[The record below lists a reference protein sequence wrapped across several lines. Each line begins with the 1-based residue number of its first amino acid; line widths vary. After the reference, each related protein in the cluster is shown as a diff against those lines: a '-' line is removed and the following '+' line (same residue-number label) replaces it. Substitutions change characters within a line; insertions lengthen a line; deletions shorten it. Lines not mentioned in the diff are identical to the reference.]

1 MALASLPERF
11 NSPVSSFIFANR
23 AQTRTLKVG
32 RSFATY
38 AQDDEDV
45 AAAAVDESTE
55 PADAFAED
63 ASAKDDVPAAE
74 DAPEEGAAAAFA
86 ATPVK
91 NNRRVDQGTYN
102 ARTAASQEAGRRL
115 FIANLNYDT
124 TWTTLKDHFK
134 QAGNVLYAN
143 IKTNG
148 RGPEATSRGMGIV
161 EFETRDEAQHAIAT
175 LDESELEGRYIMVRE
190 DVPPASRNS
199 VDRRGQQDGEG
210 QRKMNWTPRS
220 NSGAEAG
227 CKIMVGGLPYRVTWQ
242 DLKDIG
248 NQASDNQCTRSDVQT
263 DRETGRSRGFGF
275 LTFATPEAAEMAIQ
289 AIQGSEMDGRFLTA
303 KIDEYTS

>member
-102 ARTAASQEAGRRL
+102 VSLTHACAVADIVAA
-115 FIANLNYDT
+115 D
-124 TWTTLKDHFK
+124 
-134 QAGNVLYAN
+134 
-143 IKTNG
+143 
-148 RGPEATSRGMGIV
+148 
-161 EFETRDEAQHAIAT
+161 
-175 LDESELEGRYIMVRE
+175 
-190 DVPPASRNS
+190 
-199 VDRRGQQDGEG
+199 
-210 QRKMNWTPRS
+210 
-220 NSGAEAG
+220 GAEALKLSSGLLFG
-227 CKIMVGGLPYRVTWQ
+227 CQY
-242 DLKDIG
+242 
-248 NQASDNQCTRSDVQT
+248 
-263 DRETGRSRGFGF
+263 
-275 LTFATPEAAEMAIQ
+275 
-289 AIQGSEMDGRFLTA
+289 
-303 KIDEYTS
+303 